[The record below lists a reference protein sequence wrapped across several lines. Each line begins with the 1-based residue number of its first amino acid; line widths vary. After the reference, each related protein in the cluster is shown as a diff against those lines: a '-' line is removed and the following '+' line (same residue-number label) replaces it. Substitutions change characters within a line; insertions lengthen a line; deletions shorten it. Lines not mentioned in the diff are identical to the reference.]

1 MSRYL
6 VKDKVA
12 IVTGSSQGIGKA
24 IAIALCAKGAK
35 VVLNSRSLEPLQKTE
50 AELKSMGFEVLAV
63 QGDVSIYEDCER
75 LVNETVSAFGQI
87 DILINNAA
95 ISSEG
100 SIQDTSPEVFEK
112 MFRVNLMGVINPTKA
127 ALSYI
132 KKTKGSIV
140 FTGSISGFMGLPNYS
155 AYSSSKMALTSL
167 VQALKLELVGTGVHV
182 GLNYVGFTEN
192 EEHKTFIT
200 AEGNLE
206 AVPVR
211 KQFAKMS
218 REKVANHFVKGI
230 EKRKYKQTL
239 TLLGKI
245 LKLVQQYFP
254 AIFERVLILVYKRQQ
269 KNNIMPEK

>member
-1 MSRYL
+1 MSRYS

-24 IAIALCAKGAK
+24 IVIALSAKGAK
-35 VVLNSRSLEPLQKTE
+35 VVLNSRSLEPLQKTKT
-50 AELKSMGFEVLAV
+50 ELKEMGYDVLAV
-63 QGDVSIYEDCER
+63 QGDVSVYDDCER
-75 LVNETVSAFGQI
+75 LVKETVDTFGQI

-100 SIQDTSPEVFEK
+100 SIEDTSPEVFEK
-112 MFRVNLMGVINPTKA
+112 MFKINLMGVINPTKA

-132 KKTKGSIV
+132 RKTKGSIV

-167 VQALKLELVGTGVHV
+167 VLALKLELVGTGVHV

-192 EEHKTFIT
+192 EEQKTFIT
-200 AEGNLE
+200 AEGKSE
-206 AVPVR
+206 VVPVR

-218 REKVANHFVKGI
+218 REKVAKHFVKGI
-230 EKRKYKQTL
+230 ERRKYKQTL
-239 TLLGKI
+239 TWLGKFI
-245 LKLVQQYFP
+245 RVGLQYFP
-254 AIFERVLILVYKRQQ
+254 QIFEMAMTLAWKRIQ
-269 KNNIMPEK
+269 KKKHGI